1 MIAGCS
7 AVAQD
12 VPPYMLASGDRAK
25 VYSLNK
31 VGLQRRN
38 FSEESIKALGKAHRI
53 LFRSKL
59 SVKHALERIK
69 EEIPGYA
76 EVDHLVEFIESSE
89 RGICSGI

>member
-1 MIAGCS
+1 M
-7 AVAQD
+7 AQD
-12 VPPYMLASGDRAK
+12 VPPYMLASGDRVK

-59 SVKHALERIK
+59 SIKHGLKRVK
-69 EEIPGYA
+69 EEIQGCA

-89 RGICSGI
+89 RGICGGV